1 MCIMIIV
8 REMFLTTHVNKQLT
22 EWDHVETIPEALA
35 HDTPTPL
42 HLVYIGYHGY
52 SVQGLLNSL
61 QSKLCE
67 AHKQITQVLS
77 V

>member
-1 MCIMIIV
+1 MTHRTAMCIMIIV

-22 EWDHVETIPEALA
+22 D
-35 HDTPTPL
+35 DTPTPL
-42 HLVYIGYHGY
+42 RPVYIGYHGY

-67 AHKQITQVLS
+67 AHKQIT
-77 V
+77 